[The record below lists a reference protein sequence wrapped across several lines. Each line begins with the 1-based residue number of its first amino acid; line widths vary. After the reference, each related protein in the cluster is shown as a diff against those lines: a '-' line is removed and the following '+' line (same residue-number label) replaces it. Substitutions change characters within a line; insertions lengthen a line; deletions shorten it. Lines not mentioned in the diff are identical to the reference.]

1 MNIDIRFR
9 KKGNELVCMVEDDGM
24 GIEES
29 LKRKENT
36 SNEPSV
42 GIANIRQRI
51 ELLNEKYNLDSTIK
65 IEDRSTL
72 TNSNGTGTIVTLHL
86 PIKTNESLWIT

>member
-1 MNIDIRFR
+1 M
-9 KKGNELVCMVEDDGM
+9 CTVEDNGI

-29 LKRKENT
+29 LRKKEKIPNQ
-36 SNEPSV
+36 PSV

-51 ELLNEKYNLDSTIK
+51 GLLNAKYNLQSTVH
-65 IEDRSTL
+65 IEDKLTL
-72 TNSNGTGTIVTLHL
+72 PIKNGTGTIVTLHL